1 MNFQQ
6 ISEAR
11 SLALPYGQA
20 FTDVDAFPQLQVQY
34 VPELGTGGALATCV
48 TTTATGL
55 VFDVDGTTPAGKDVI
70 GSSGALTFASYTTL
84 GALADAINGA
94 QAWRAILRGALRADA
109 SDDNLLA
116 GDASCIGA
124 EGLAIYGDAD
134 PIDEG
139 SVAISGER
147 FISNGKNG
155 HVKDFDDACENSLL
169 FYQIDVGATGNGTI
183 KVYSEQQ
190 NSTSVQ
196 TLYSET
202 YTDDAENIRGV
213 SSGQAANAAWLTAPR
228 GSRLIVRLAA
238 VTSFDDIVAF
248 HVLGKTAVL
257 KGDRFVG
264 TGLWGI

>member
-20 FTDVDAFPQLQVQY
+20 FSSVDAHPQIQVQY
-34 VPELGTGGALATCV
+34 VPDLGTGGTKATCK

-55 VFDVDGTTPAGKDVI
+55 VFDVDDTTVAGKDAI
-70 GSSGALTFASYTTL
+70 GTDGALTFANYATM
-84 GALADAINGA
+84 GALVDAINGS
-94 QAWRAILRGALRADA
+94 QAWRAILRGGLRADA
-109 SDDNLLA
+109 SDNNLLA

-134 PIDEG
+134 PIDHG

-147 FISNGKNG
+147 FINNGING
-155 HVKDFDDACENSLL
+155 HVKDWDDQCENSLC
-169 FYQIDVGATGNGTI
+169 FYRIDVGATGDGTI
-183 KVYSEQQ
+183 TIYAEKQ

-202 YTDDAENIRGV
+202 YANDAENTRGV
-213 SSGQAANAAWLTAPR
+213 STAETANSAWLTAPR
-228 GSRLIVRLAA
+228 GYRMVVRMKAA
-238 VTSFDDIVAF
+238 TSYDDIVAF
-248 HVLGKTAVL
+248 NVLGKTAVL
-257 KGDRFVG
+257 KGDRFISN
-264 TGLWGI
+264 GLWGI